1 MNMYYPYL
9 RGKMYELLAV
19 RELIEKGLIDSKYIS
34 PIIEPV
40 RNNSTFISLLKEAKT
55 VNYKLNI
62 ISNPQVGEYN
72 DLDQLQS
79 LIKVNDMRNGVIVLN
94 QNSTPVYQDDLLFY
108 KAPVKIV
115 DDNNKNTT
123 RNVVPDNTIY
133 RLKIGKPAY
142 AVVFEDCFH
151 KLDRNADYAE
161 IPDEEFS
168 EYHLIYETAGY
179 KGFGDYSVIGGDYQE
194 SGFAPYAVAIHIV
207 YFDNDNILRIRHFV
221 SDSNDDMYDPAN
233 KLHEALGKLHDWI
246 NSSNFDKAKNESTG
260 LKQLDDLFMDDRYP
274 GLGFLKKLEV
284 MHHLEIMNRYL
295 RKAGNTN

>member
-1 MNMYYPYL
+1 MYYPYL

-19 RELIEKGLIDSKYIS
+19 RELIGKKLINSKYVS

-40 RNNSTFISLLKEAKT
+40 RNNSTFNNLLKEANT
-55 VNYKLNI
+55 MNYKLNI
-62 ISNPQVGEYN
+62 ISNPQVGEYD
-72 DLDQLQS
+72 DLNQLQG
-79 LIKVNDMRNGVIVLN
+79 LIKSNKMRNSVIILN
-94 QNSTPVYQDDLLFY
+94 ENTSPITQDDLLFY
-108 KAPVKIV
+108 KAPVKVV
-115 DDNNKNTT
+115 DDSNKDTT

-142 AVVFEDCFH
+142 TVVFADCFN
-151 KLDRNADYAE
+151 KLERNADYTKVQ
-161 IPDEEFS
+161 DEEFS
-168 EYHLIYETAGY
+168 EYHLIYDTAGY
-179 KGFGDYSVIGGDYQE
+179 KGFGDYSVIGKDYQD

-207 YFDNDNILRIRHFV
+207 YFDNNNILRIHHFV

-233 KLHEALGKLHDWI
+233 KLHEALEKLHDWI
-246 NSSNFDKAKNESTG
+246 GSTDFDKKKNESAG
-260 LKQLDDLFMDDRYP
+260 LKQLDNLFIDDRYP